1 MPESLWLW
9 HMLGPIGQRLEQS
22 LNMCPSPGIDKT
34 KERKLSPT
42 DILVSSQVVF
52 LPSPFFLFF

>member
-22 LNMCPSPGIDKT
+22 LKHCPSPGVDKT

-42 DILVSSQVVF
+42 DILGSQVVF